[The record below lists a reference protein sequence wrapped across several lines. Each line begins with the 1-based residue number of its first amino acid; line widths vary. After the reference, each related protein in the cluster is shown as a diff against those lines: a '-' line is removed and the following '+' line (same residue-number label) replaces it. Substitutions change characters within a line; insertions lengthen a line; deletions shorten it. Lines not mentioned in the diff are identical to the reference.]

1 MCASGEETFDGF
13 RLEVIESKTTRAA
26 RASCSVIFQLTIP
39 FQHAVDYMCRVSS
52 CRFDHQLPTMG
63 VSLLRLRF
71 LRETLELHRQYTNV
85 PTRRVR

>member
-39 FQHAVDYMCRVSS
+39 FNT
-52 CRFDHQLPTMG
+52 QLTTCMMML
-63 VSLLRLRF
+63 SIF
-71 LRETLELHRQYTNV
+71 LQI
-85 PTRRVR
+85 

>member
-39 FQHAVDYMCRVSS
+39 SCTWRAVDYMC
-52 CRFDHQLPTMG
+52 
-63 VSLLRLRF
+63 
-71 LRETLELHRQYTNV
+71 
-85 PTRRVR
+85 